1 MTIQILVY
9 SLAAVINLIAGI
21 KMLIESI
28 CDKTLRRFIFPGIL
42 FIIAGICWSILV
54 IITL

>member
-21 KMLIESI
+21 KMLIEAI
-28 CDKTLRRFIFPGIL
+28 YNKALRRFIFPGIL
-42 FIIAGICWSILV
+42 FIIAGILWSILV
-54 IITL
+54 IINL

>member
-21 KMLIESI
+21 KMLIEAI
-28 CDKTLRRFIFPGIL
+28 CNKALRRFILPGIL

>member
-9 SLAAVINLIAGI
+9 SLAAVMNLIAGI
-21 KMLIESI
+21 KMLVEAIYN
-28 CDKTLRRFIFPGIL
+28 KVLRRFIFPGIL

>member
-21 KMLIESI
+21 KMLVEAIY
-28 CDKTLRRFIFPGIL
+28 DKVLRRFIFPGIL
-42 FIIAGICWSILV
+42 FIMAGICWSILV
-54 IITL
+54 IINL